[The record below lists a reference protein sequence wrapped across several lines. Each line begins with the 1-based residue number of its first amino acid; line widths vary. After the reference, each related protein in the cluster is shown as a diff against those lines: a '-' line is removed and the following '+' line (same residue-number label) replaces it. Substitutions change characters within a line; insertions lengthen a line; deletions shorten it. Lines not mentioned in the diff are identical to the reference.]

1 MLIETLHITNTKYLF
16 NYSKILILI
25 ILFSLSLN
33 AQTRRYE
40 GKKKLKNKNS
50 ISNISTQKGL
60 AIIGG
65 NNMSTINYND
75 NKIND
80 QFDISPRNGSYIG
93 LEYRFSRLIVGAGF
107 LERGFKIKQATT
119 TNIGGTDYK
128 SEISGYE
135 VYNYTAAYIFY
146 PISINEQIEVFGGV
160 QVGGSRGGTSVFKFS
175 LTEFNS
181 SQSDTIDMKP
191 KGFGLDAGL
200 QFGADYMLNHRL
212 GLRASYYMGMTNVRD
227 TLSNNQNFKN
237 STINLSAIIKLKG
250 LIKKPNIKKPVSR
263 INTKSRLLLPTKAIE
278 IKMAGRIGSD
288 TDTQSKVAIEYGLR
302 DDITIGI
309 SNSNY
314 LNTFDFFARTNYL
327 NKLVDKFEYPINIV
341 YNSIISTQM
350 DKPVI
355 IDELDRLNFLHQLI
369 IEYNIKSNIRLK
381 LCPTYIHKNIADTKL
396 EPKGYP
402 WDMWFLETGID
413 WIFKNNIE
421 IYGNLIQQMT
431 DVDISQGSQTS
442 IKFGLQYFIK
452 TLVLDLSITNL
463 YHLHG
468 TAIIDDLGV
477 NDYTEN
483 LRMGFQINKM
493 FN

>member
-1 MLIETLHITNTKYLF
+1 MLTHYTKYLI
-16 NYSKILILI
+16 NSPKIFLFI
-25 ILFSLSLN
+25 ILFSISLN

-50 ISNISTQKGL
+50 ISNISAQKGL
-60 AIIGG
+60 TIIGG
-65 NNMSTINYND
+65 NNMSTIKYND
-75 NKIND
+75 NKIGN
-80 QFDISPRNGSYIG
+80 QIDISAQNGSNIG
-93 LEYRFSRLIVGAGF
+93 LEYRFPRLIVGAGF
-107 LERGFKIKQATT
+107 LQRGSKLKEATT
-119 TNIGGTDYK
+119 INIGGVDYEI
-128 SEISGYE
+128 EISGYE
-135 VYNYTAAYIFY
+135 VYNYAAAHIFY

-160 QVGGSRGGTSVFKFS
+160 QVGSSLGGTSVAKLSF
-175 LTEFNS
+175 TEFNS
-181 SQSDTIDMKP
+181 SQSDEIDMKP

-200 QFGADYMLNHRL
+200 QFGADYMLNHRF
-212 GLRASYYMGMTNVRD
+212 GLRSSYYLGMTNVRD
-227 TLSNNQNFKN
+227 TLSNNLNFKN
-237 STINLSAIIKLKG
+237 STISLSAIIKLKG
-250 LIKKPNIKKPVSR
+250 LRKKSNIEKPVSK
-263 INTKSRLLLPTKAIE
+263 INTKSRLILPTKALE
-278 IKMAGRIGSD
+278 IQMAGRIGSD
-288 TDTQSKVAIEYGLR
+288 TDTRSKVAIEYGLR
-302 DDITIGI
+302 DDISIGI

-327 NKLVDKFEYPINIV
+327 NKLIDKFDYPINIV

-355 IDELDRLNFLHQLI
+355 IDELDKLNFLHQLI
-369 IEYNIKSNIRLK
+369 IEYKIKSNIQLK

-396 EPKGYP
+396 EPEGYP
-402 WDMWFLETGID
+402 WDIWFLETGID

-431 DVDISQGSQTS
+431 DTDISQGSQTS
-442 IKFGLQYFIK
+442 MKIGLQYFIK
-452 TLVLDLSITNL
+452 TISLDLSITDL

-477 NDYTEN
+477 NNYTEN